1 MTTGRSSL
9 TRRTRFPNAIHPK
22 LTPVVIPSRSRE
34 RCAARFRLV
43 QLVGLSAGSFVT
55 VGATHHAS
63 GHSRVIRVV
72 GAASLAAVIFAVDM
86 LTPADMPFA
95 SLYVLVLLVAGWD
108 AGNREIAAWTAGSL
122 FLSTVCFL
130 WEVDLEH
137 DIASDVR
144 FGISLTAIGCTAVLV
159 ARHSAAEAL
168 RLSELRYRTIFNTLA
183 VAICEYDFRPVR
195 EAIEAVR
202 AGGVSD
208 LRRYVAE
215 HPEFVRTARRAV
227 RVREAN
233 DMAVTLLGVPSRAE
247 FFQTLSEI
255 LPDEDDSFGACL
267 LAIDQGQTTFMSE
280 TKARTFNG
288 DPLPVIVAL
297 SFPPG
302 AGFDRITG
310 CLVDLSDRIRMQATI
325 DRTRGEL
332 DKALRAASLGELSA
346 SIAHEVNQPLSA
358 VMSYAH
364 AARRWLSREKPD
376 LLEARAAVDHA
387 ISAAQTA
394 SEVIK
399 RIRKLLGKIAPDRAP
414 VLIETVISG
423 AIRIIQN
430 DAEAHGISVMLE
442 LSTPGVV
449 VLGDRILLQQ
459 VLINLLSNA
468 IQAMEAVSDRA
479 RQLVVESK
487 MAGNMIQIRL
497 VDTGSGLTGEAAA
510 RAFDA
515 FYTTKARG
523 TGLGLSICRSTIEA
537 HDGSITLE
545 NNLAGPGAVVTIR
558 FPASTSATAAQPSD
572 VPSKDSTQPTSASPS
587 TGFSRKHTAPVSKA

>member
-1 MTTGRSSL
+1 M
-9 TRRTRFPNAIHPK
+9 
-22 LTPVVIPSRSRE
+22 
-34 RCAARFRLV
+34 
-43 QLVGLSAGSFVT
+43 T
-55 VGATHHAS
+55 VGATHQVS
-63 GHSRVIRVV
+63 ERSRVIRLV
-72 GAASLAAVIFAVDM
+72 GAASLAAVIFTVDM
-86 LTPADMPFA
+86 LTPAEMPFA

-108 AGNREIAAWTAGSL
+108 AGNREIVAWTAGCL
-122 FLSTVCFL
+122 FLSTACFL
-130 WEVDLEH
+130 WEVDIEH
-137 DIASDVR
+137 DTASDVR
-144 FGISLTAIGCTAVLV
+144 FGISLTAIGCTALLV

-168 RLSELRYRTIFNTLA
+168 RLSELRYRTIFSTLA

-195 EAIEAVR
+195 EAIEAAR
-202 AGGVSD
+202 ASGVSD
-208 LRRYVAE
+208 LRRHVAE
-215 HPEFVRTARRAV
+215 HPEFVRAARHAV
-227 RVREAN
+227 RVRDAN
-233 DMAVTLLGVPSRAE
+233 DMAVTLLGVPSKAE
-247 FFQTLSEI
+247 FFQTLGEI

-310 CLVDLSDRIRMQATI
+310 CFVDLSDRVRMQATI
-325 DRTRGEL
+325 DRTRAEL

-364 AARRWLSREKPD
+364 ASRRWLSRDEPD
-376 LLEARAAVDHA
+376 VLEARAAVDNA
-387 ISAAQTA
+387 ILAAQTA

-414 VLIETVISG
+414 VLIETVI
-423 AIRIIQN
+423 ADAMRMIQN
-430 DAEAHGISVMLE
+430 DAEAQGISVMLD
-442 LSTPGVV
+442 LGTSGVV
-449 VLGDRILLQQ
+449 ILGDRILLQQ
-459 VLINLLSNA
+459 VLINVLSNA
-468 IQAMEAVSDRA
+468 IQAMEAVSDRT

-487 MAGNMIQIRL
+487 MAGDMSQIRV
-497 VDTGSGLTGEAAA
+497 VDAGSGLTGEVAA

-537 HDGSITLE
+537 HDGSIVLE
-545 NNLAGPGAVVTIR
+545 NNPNGPGAVITIR
-558 FPASTSATAAQPSD
+558 LPASTSAAVAQSSDGPSN
-572 VPSKDSTQPTSASPS
+572 DSRQPMSASPS
-587 TGFSRKHTAPVSKA
+587 NGFSRKQTAPLSRA